1 MTEPTRL
8 LLDHLPPESGPI
20 LLAAADWWPLVS
32 QALLVVAVTL
42 LLGCLGFVVGF
53 MGGDRL

>member
-1 MTEPTRL
+1 MTDLTRL
-8 LLDHLPPESGPI
+8 LLDHLPPGSGPW

-32 QALLVVAVTL
+32 QALLVMAVAV

-53 MGGDRL
+53 LGSER

>member
-1 MTEPTRL
+1 MPELTRL
-8 LLDHLPPESGPI
+8 LLDHLPPESGPW

-32 QALLVVAVTL
+32 QALLVVVVAV

-53 MGGDRL
+53 LGGER

>member
-1 MTEPTRL
+1 MTELTRL
-8 LLDHLPPESGPI
+8 LLDHLPPESGPW

-32 QALLVVAVTL
+32 QALLVVVVAV

-53 MGGDRL
+53 LGGER

>member
-1 MTEPTRL
+1 MTDLTRL
-8 LLDHLPPESGPI
+8 LLDRLPPESGPI

-32 QALLVVAVTL
+32 QTLLVVAVTL

-53 MGGDRL
+53 MGGER